1 MASMRELTAVEREV
15 RDGEQRARRIL
26 LCGPNEGVYSC

>member
-1 MASMRELTAVEREV
+1 MAPMRELTAVEREV

-26 LCGPNEGVYSC
+26 MCGLNEGAYSC